1 MAMLQSEIRKAARAM
16 ARRSV
21 EARKQAW
28 GEDEFRNR
36 LREWGRMGGRPK
48 SGTKSQTKKGGK

>member
-1 MAMLQSEIRKAARAM
+1 MSSEIREAAKALAG
-16 ARRSV
+16 RSI

-36 LREWGRMGGRPK
+36 MRAWGKMGGRPK
-48 SGTKSQTKKGGK
+48 GSRKNQPKRGGK